1 MRVIPDV
8 GYASSGLPSA
18 QLEAFRS
25 PTRAAFVP
33 AEICYSIV
41 VSAAGKGTSSKVR
54 QDRERSVR

>member
-25 PTRAAFVP
+25 PTRGC
-33 AEICYSIV
+33 ICPRGNMLFHV
-41 VSAAGKGTSSKVR
+41 VSAGKGTSSKVR